1 MKKFLSLLGALAL
14 LVSCSTTDNDNDSDN
29 GNKITL
35 PKKVQYTNPDHPEKN
50 STSVITYNG
59 KKIVSVTNE
68 EERTD
73 YIYEGNVIVKTI
85 TYDITYNRNEK
96 KSEKSYTYTDG
107 KLSSS
112 ISVSNFTSE
121 YPSGEYQTRSVY
133 TYDADGTIKKESYS
147 TNATTGEEQQND
159 LYQILTYQNGN
170 LIKVV
175 EKSISSNYLRTSDYE
190 YDANDS
196 PYKYVLGLNLLLD
209 EEFYSNNLI
218 KHTYSVSGRNAAPTG
233 PFIYTIE
240 YEYNESGYPTKQ
252 TYHNQDGTIGDVNEY
267 FY

>member
-35 PKKVQYTNPDHPEKN
+35 PKKVQYTNSDHPEKN

-59 KKIVSVTNE
+59 KKIVSVTEE

-85 TYDITYNRNEK
+85 TYDITYNRNDK

-121 YPSGEYQTRSVY
+121 YPFGEYQSRSVY
-133 TYDADGTIKKESYS
+133 IYNADGTIKKESYS
-147 TNATTGEEQQND
+147 TDKTTGVESKASGEV
-159 LYQILTYQNGN
+159 LLTFANGN
-170 LIKVV
+170 LSTEVTTANNIVSNIYDYDTKNNAFKNVSGFSSLLDQEINSSINNIKTKTLWIANLDV
-175 EKSISSNYLRTSDYE
+175 KLGNLSTLSTSE
-190 YDANDS
+190 YDYNTNDYPNKKTS
-196 PYKYVLGLNLLLD
+196 YKEDGTVM
-209 EEFYSNNLI
+209 EI
-218 KHTYSVSGRNAAPTG
+218 
-233 PFIYTIE
+233 IE
-240 YEYNESGYPTKQ
+240 Y
-252 TYHNQDGTIGDVNEY
+252 TY
-267 FY
+267 